1 MAVGYFVLADNSVP
15 TNASLARTD
24 LVTLPTLFPMLQ
36 GAPPTVVAA
45 DTAWMLVATAMV
57 LLMTPALAFFYGG
70 LVRSKNSLNTMM
82 MSFVALGA
90 VGLVWAL
97 VAYSLAFS
105 DGSPVLGS
113 LTNALLAGVGV
124 EAKGTI
130 PHVLFMAYQGT
141 FAIITAALISGAVV
155 ERMRFGPYILFI
167 VLWSLLVYAPVAH
180 WVWGGG
186 WLMTRGVLDFAGGT
200 VVHINAGISAL
211 VAALVLGGRKDFGR
225 QAILPHNVP
234 FVLLGAGLLWFGWF
248 GFNGGSALAAGE
260 LASLAFTNTFLAPM
274 ATLVVW
280 VLLDYFRNGQATAV
294 GGATG
299 IVVGLVAITPAAGFI
314 GPFSAILLGAI
325 AAVPSYFAIA
335 YRSRTRLDDSLDVF
349 AGHGVGGITGAML
362 TGVFA
367 AKAWNSAGND
377 GLLAGNAAQLGV
389 QALGVGVSLLYA
401 GLMTFLILKGM
412 GLVMALRPD
421 PRSEGVGMDVTQHGE
436 EAYTS
441 GEGSILVLPSDA
453 DSVATVAPAIPQP
466 AAR

>member
-1 MAVGYFVLADNSVP
+1 
-15 TNASLARTD
+15 
-24 LVTLPTLFPMLQ
+24 
-36 GAPPTVVAA
+36 
-45 DTAWMLVATAMV
+45 MLVATALV

-82 MSFVALGA
+82 MSFVALGV
-90 VGLVWAL
+90 VGIVWAL

-105 DGSPVLGS
+105 EGNAWIGGASNFLLG
-113 LTNALLAGVGV
+113 GVGT

-130 PHVLFMAYQGT
+130 PHLLFMSYQGT

-155 ERMRFGPYILFI
+155 ERMRFGPYLAFI
-167 VLWSLLVYAPVAH
+167 ALWTLLVYAPVAH

-186 WLMTRGVLDFAGGT
+186 WLMSRGVLDFAGGT

-211 VAALVLGGRKDFGR
+211 VAATVLGSRKDYGR

-248 GFNGGSALAAGE
+248 GFNGGSALGATE
-260 LASLAFTNTFLAPM
+260 LAALAFTNTFLAPM

-280 VLLDYFRNGQATAV
+280 VLLDYFRTGRATAV

-299 IVVGLVAITPAAGFI
+299 IVVGLVAITPAAGFVS
-314 GPFSAILLGAI
+314 PTAALLLGAI
-325 AAVPSYFAIA
+325 AAFPSYFAIV

-349 AGHGVGGITGAML
+349 AGHGIGGMTGALL

-367 AKAWNSAGND
+367 QKAWNSAGAD

-389 QALGVGVSLLYA
+389 QALGVLTSLVYA
-401 GLMTFLILKGM
+401 GVMTFVILKVLGF
-412 GLVMALRPD
+412 VTVLRAA
-421 PRSEGVGMDVTQHGE
+421 STKEGVGMDVSQHGE
-436 EAYTS
+436 EAYTT
-441 GEGSILVLPSDA
+441 GEGSILVMPDA
-453 DSVATVAPAIPQP
+453 VAVGSPVPTLKPQT
-466 AAR
+466 ASH